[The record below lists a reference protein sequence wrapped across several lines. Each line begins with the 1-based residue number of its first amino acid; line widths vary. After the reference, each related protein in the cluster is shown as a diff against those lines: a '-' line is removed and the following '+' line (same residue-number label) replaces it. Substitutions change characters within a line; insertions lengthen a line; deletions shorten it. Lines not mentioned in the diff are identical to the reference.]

1 MSDKIKIAGIIESV
15 KEVSCQLNS
24 SDKEVLRDQ
33 LLAYL
38 LFGNY
43 NDQKGVEIKSNGTL
57 EGLTKDERELL
68 KKLAA
73 QTEALFRAHQNK
85 DEQDCD

>member
-1 MSDKIKIAGIIESV
+1 MSDKKRIAGIIEKV
-15 KEVSCQLNS
+15 KEITHDLDAHQ
-24 SDKEVLRDQ
+24 KESLKDQ

-43 NDQKGVEIKSNGTL
+43 NDLKGVERIHNGQL
-57 EGLTKDERELL
+57 QGLTDKERDLI

-73 QTEALFRAHQNK
+73 QTEALYKAKHENE
-85 DEQDCD
+85 DDCD